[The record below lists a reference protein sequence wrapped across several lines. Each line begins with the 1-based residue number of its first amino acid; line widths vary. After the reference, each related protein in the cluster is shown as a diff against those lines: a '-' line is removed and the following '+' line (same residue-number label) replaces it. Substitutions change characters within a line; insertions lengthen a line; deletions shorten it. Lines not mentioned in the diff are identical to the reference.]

1 MENLKINNICSTKLP
16 AKPVFSFCCSL
27 IFRWWTV
34 WLFQVEP
41 RQGEKPYAYEVKRPQ
56 ATALTRASHPQSFF
70 SVRPAQTKPV
80 RNMAPLASHITVSP
94 YQDIPPPHMTP
105 VTPPPQKPRAPFH
118 PDRWQTAA
126 MLAPCQP
133 AALPTAS
140 PARSVTLVYGM
151 PGSATS
157 HTRAPALPIHPCSV
171 DACPA
176 SLPRPRSTSCRP
188 VGIMEEAASRTV
200 DSPAGGRP
208 PPLLPPNAG
217 SPWHWDITR
226 PTKAYLVP

>member
-105 VTPPPQKPRAPFH
+105 VTPVPPKTPRTIPPRPVA
-118 PDRWQTAA
+118 DRCHVGSLSA
-126 MLAPCQP
+126 CCP
-133 AALPTAS
+133 AYS
-140 PARSVTLVYGM
+140 F
-151 PGSATS
+151 PGSQRHACLWDARPS
-157 HTRAPALPIHPCSV
+157 H
-171 DACPA
+171 
-176 SLPRPRSTSCRP
+176 
-188 VGIMEEAASRTV
+188 
-200 DSPAGGRP
+200 
-208 PPLLPPNAG
+208 
-217 SPWHWDITR
+217 
-226 PTKAYLVP
+226 